1 MDEPPVID
9 DAPLADPAEVRRA
22 MEFYAARGWTDGL
35 PVVPV
40 TGSYLAEFLA
50 TTARAPSDVVIAMP
64 HLNRA
69 LTVRLAA
76 INAALAGCL
85 PSYFPVVLAAWDS
98 FLGDGGVSKAIWQST
113 TGTAPFTVVNGPVRT
128 AIGLNSRGNLYGSGF
143 RANATIG
150 RAIRLGSLNAFGL
163 RPHVLDQATQGTPAK
178 YSCCIAENE
187 EDSPWAPLHVDNGLA
202 ATDSACTST
211 VIRSVLHIEARHTIV
226 PEQLAEDLADSIGR
240 TGAMVRAFASVYV
253 VLNPEHARLLDSR
266 GWSKQDLREAIVERG
281 SRTYREL
288 AASGKEAIAKG
299 TGWRLPADHP
309 DALPQTA
316 PADLDAPVPILRSVH
331 DVQVVVAGAPN
342 AGVSSVVETFGAV
355 GRPPSVAKVEIPGQ
369 QQELSNGPR
378 FHPIGK
384 EIRLSGKTI
393 VEPSRATPVYGEFDV
408 VVVGG
413 GPAGIMAA
421 SAAARAGHSTL
432 LIERY
437 GFLGGAGT
445 AGGLS
450 TFCGLHARTRGADV
464 RVIRGLADELLD
476 RLAKLDGLNA
486 PHLTIADGIAAQ
498 AFDISAYKI
507 AADELVTGS
516 GARILFHAMAV
527 GAVMADAGV
536 IDAVLIESK
545 SGRQA
550 VRGRFFVDA
559 SGDGDLAAWA
569 GVPWEKAPPIDGM
582 MYPSLMFRING
593 VNVERA
599 GPAPWR
605 TVERLMDE
613 AERAGTH
620 TFPRKKPIVR
630 PQRNP
635 LEWRANLTQLR
646 TASGGAIDGT
656 DVDQLT
662 LGELTGRQ
670 QALDAFTFIRDRT
683 PGFEDSYIVDI
694 APQIGIRETR
704 RIIGAYQLTEDD
716 VLGCADFDDTIGV
729 NGWPVE
735 AHVAGTVEFRWQRD
749 ERGFNQLPFRIIV
762 PPATGNL
769 YVAGRCASMTHG
781 AQSAARVTGPC
792 FVMGEAA
799 GVAAGMALDAAVTG
813 DRIDVPELQRR
824 LENEGA
830 FLGRGEPVAVL

>member
-1 MDEPPVID
+1 M
-9 DAPLADPAEVRRA
+9 
-22 MEFYAARGWTDGL
+22 
-35 PVVPV
+35 
-40 TGSYLAEFLA
+40 
-50 TTARAPSDVVIAMP
+50 
-64 HLNRA
+64 
-69 LTVRLAA
+69 
-76 INAALAGCL
+76 
-85 PSYFPVVLAAWDS
+85 
-98 FLGDGGVSKAIWQST
+98 
-113 TGTAPFTVVNGPVRT
+113 
-128 AIGLNSRGNLYGSGF
+128 SGE
-143 RANATIG
+143 TI
-150 RAIRLGSLNAFGL
+150 I
-163 RPHVLDQATQGTPAK
+163 
-178 YSCCIAENE
+178 
-187 EDSPWAPLHVDNGLA
+187 
-202 ATDSACTST
+202 
-211 VIRSVLHIEARHTIV
+211 
-226 PEQLAEDLADSIGR
+226 
-240 TGAMVRAFASVYV
+240 
-253 VLNPEHARLLDSR
+253 
-266 GWSKQDLREAIVERG
+266 
-281 SRTYREL
+281 
-288 AASGKEAIAKG
+288 
-299 TGWRLPADHP
+299 
-309 DALPQTA
+309 
-316 PADLDAPVPILRSVH
+316 
-331 DVQVVVAGAPN
+331 
-342 AGVSSVVETFGAV
+342 
-355 GRPPSVAKVEIPGQ
+355 
-369 QQELSNGPR
+369 
-378 FHPIGK
+378 
-384 EIRLSGKTI
+384 
-393 VEPSRATPVYGEFDV
+393 EPSRPVPVYGEFDV

-421 SAAARAGHSTL
+421 SAAARAGCSTL

-450 TFCGLHARTRGADV
+450 TFCGLHARTYGADV

-476 RLAKLDGLNA
+476 RLGKLNGLNA

-516 GARILFHAMAV
+516 GARILFHALAV
-527 GAVMADAGV
+527 GAVMRSRAE

-550 VRGRFFVDA
+550 VRGRFFIDA

-593 VNVERA
+593 VDVDRA

-646 TASGGAIDGT
+646 TADGGAIDGT

-662 LGELTGRQ
+662 LGELAGRQ

-749 ERGFNQLPFRIIV
+749 ERGYNQLPFRIIV
-762 PPATGNL
+762 PPATANL

-799 GVAAGMALDAAVTG
+799 GLAAGMALSAGVAGGEV
-813 DRIDVPELQRR
+813 DVQELQRR
-824 LENEGA
+824 LEDQGA
-830 FLGRGEPVAVL
+830 FLGRTPPEQVL

>member
-1 MDEPPVID
+1 
-9 DAPLADPAEVRRA
+9 
-22 MEFYAARGWTDGL
+22 
-35 PVVPV
+35 
-40 TGSYLAEFLA
+40 
-50 TTARAPSDVVIAMP
+50 
-64 HLNRA
+64 
-69 LTVRLAA
+69 
-76 INAALAGCL
+76 
-85 PSYFPVVLAAWDS
+85 
-98 FLGDGGVSKAIWQST
+98 
-113 TGTAPFTVVNGPVRT
+113 
-128 AIGLNSRGNLYGSGF
+128 
-143 RANATIG
+143 
-150 RAIRLGSLNAFGL
+150 
-163 RPHVLDQATQGTPAK
+163 
-178 YSCCIAENE
+178 
-187 EDSPWAPLHVDNGLA
+187 
-202 ATDSACTST
+202 
-211 VIRSVLHIEARHTIV
+211 
-226 PEQLAEDLADSIGR
+226 
-240 TGAMVRAFASVYV
+240 
-253 VLNPEHARLLDSR
+253 
-266 GWSKQDLREAIVERG
+266 
-281 SRTYREL
+281 
-288 AASGKEAIAKG
+288 
-299 TGWRLPADHP
+299 
-309 DALPQTA
+309 
-316 PADLDAPVPILRSVH
+316 
-331 DVQVVVAGAPN
+331 
-342 AGVSSVVETFGAV
+342 
-355 GRPPSVAKVEIPGQ
+355 
-369 QQELSNGPR
+369 
-378 FHPIGK
+378 
-384 EIRLSGKTI
+384 LSGVTI
-393 VEPSRATPVYGEFDV
+393 TEPSRETPVYGEFDV

-421 SAAARAGHSTL
+421 AAAARAGCSTL

-450 TFCGLHARTRGADV
+450 TFCGLHARTYGADV

-476 RLAKLDGLNA
+476 RLVKLDGLNA

-527 GAVMADAGV
+527 GVAMAPSGA

-550 VRGRFFVDA
+550 VRGRFFIDA
-559 SGDGDLAAWA
+559 SGDGDLACWA

-593 VNVERA
+593 VNVDRA

-605 TVERLMDE
+605 TVERLMEE
-613 AERAGTH
+613 AEAAGTH

-646 TASGGAIDGT
+646 NPDGGAIDGT
-656 DVDQLT
+656 NADELT
-662 LGELTGRQ
+662 RGELIGRQ

-704 RIIGAYQLTEDD
+704 RIIGPYQLTESD
-716 VLGCADFDDTIGV
+716 VLGCADFPDTIGV

-735 AHVAGTVEFRWQRD
+735 AHVAGTVEFRWQWK
-749 ERGFNQLPFRIIV
+749 ERGFNQLPFRILLPGPRDDGQRV
-762 PPATGNL
+762 VNL

-799 GVAAGMALDAAVTG
+799 GTAASMALAACVAGDA
-813 DRIDVPELQRR
+813 IDVPGLQRR
-824 LENEGA
+824 LEDEGA
-830 FLGRGEPVAVL
+830 FLGRVAPEAIL

>member
-1 MDEPPVID
+1 MS
-9 DAPLADPAEVRRA
+9 
-22 MEFYAARGWTDGL
+22 G
-35 PVVPV
+35 V
-40 TGSYLAEFLA
+40 TI
-50 TTARAPSDVVIAMP
+50 T
-64 HLNRA
+64 
-69 LTVRLAA
+69 
-76 INAALAGCL
+76 
-85 PSYFPVVLAAWDS
+85 
-98 FLGDGGVSKAIWQST
+98 
-113 TGTAPFTVVNGPVRT
+113 
-128 AIGLNSRGNLYGSGF
+128 
-143 RANATIG
+143 
-150 RAIRLGSLNAFGL
+150 
-163 RPHVLDQATQGTPAK
+163 
-178 YSCCIAENE
+178 
-187 EDSPWAPLHVDNGLA
+187 
-202 ATDSACTST
+202 
-211 VIRSVLHIEARHTIV
+211 
-226 PEQLAEDLADSIGR
+226 
-240 TGAMVRAFASVYV
+240 
-253 VLNPEHARLLDSR
+253 
-266 GWSKQDLREAIVERG
+266 
-281 SRTYREL
+281 
-288 AASGKEAIAKG
+288 
-299 TGWRLPADHP
+299 
-309 DALPQTA
+309 
-316 PADLDAPVPILRSVH
+316 
-331 DVQVVVAGAPN
+331 
-342 AGVSSVVETFGAV
+342 
-355 GRPPSVAKVEIPGQ
+355 
-369 QQELSNGPR
+369 
-378 FHPIGK
+378 
-384 EIRLSGKTI
+384 
-393 VEPSRATPVYGEFDV
+393 EPSRETPVYGEFDV

-421 SAAARAGHSTL
+421 AAAARAGCSTL

-450 TFCGLHARTRGADV
+450 TFCGLHARTYGADV

-476 RLAKLDGLNA
+476 RLVKLDGLNA

-527 GAVMADAGV
+527 GVAMAPSGA

-550 VRGRFFVDA
+550 VRGRFFIDA
-559 SGDGDLAAWA
+559 SGDGDLACWA

-593 VNVERA
+593 VNVDRA

-605 TVERLMDE
+605 TVERLMEE
-613 AERAGTH
+613 AEAAGTH

-646 TASGGAIDGT
+646 NPDGGAIDGT
-656 DVDQLT
+656 NADELT
-662 LGELTGRQ
+662 RGELTGRQ

-704 RIIGAYQLTEDD
+704 RIIGPYQLTESD
-716 VLGCADFDDTIGV
+716 VLGCADFPDTIGV

-735 AHVAGTVEFRWQRD
+735 AHVAGTVEFRWQWK
-749 ERGFNQLPFRIIV
+749 ERGFNQLPFRILLPGPRGDGQRV
-762 PPATGNL
+762 VNL

-799 GVAAGMALDAAVTG
+799 GTAASMALAACVAGDA
-813 DRIDVPELQRR
+813 IEVPELQRR

-830 FLGRGEPVAVL
+830 FLGRVAPEAIL

>member
-1 MDEPPVID
+1 MPDV
-9 DAPLADPAEVRRA
+9 EVR
-22 MEFYAARGWTDGL
+22 GDGL
-35 PVVPV
+35 
-40 TGSYLAEFLA
+40 S
-50 TTARAPSDVVIAMP
+50 
-64 HLNRA
+64 
-69 LTVRLAA
+69 
-76 INAALAGCL
+76 
-85 PSYFPVVLAAWDS
+85 
-98 FLGDGGVSKAIWQST
+98 
-113 TGTAPFTVVNGPVRT
+113 
-128 AIGLNSRGNLYGSGF
+128 
-143 RANATIG
+143 
-150 RAIRLGSLNAFGL
+150 
-163 RPHVLDQATQGTPAK
+163 
-178 YSCCIAENE
+178 
-187 EDSPWAPLHVDNGLA
+187 
-202 ATDSACTST
+202 
-211 VIRSVLHIEARHTIV
+211 
-226 PEQLAEDLADSIGR
+226 GR
-240 TGAMVRAFASVYV
+240 T
-253 VLNPEHARLLDSR
+253 
-266 GWSKQDLREAIVERG
+266 I
-281 SRTYREL
+281 T
-288 AASGKEAIAKG
+288 
-299 TGWRLPADHP
+299 
-309 DALPQTA
+309 
-316 PADLDAPVPILRSVH
+316 
-331 DVQVVVAGAPN
+331 
-342 AGVSSVVETFGAV
+342 
-355 GRPPSVAKVEIPGQ
+355 
-369 QQELSNGPR
+369 
-378 FHPIGK
+378 
-384 EIRLSGKTI
+384 
-393 VEPSRATPVYGEFDV
+393 EPSRQTPVYGEFDV

-421 SAAARAGHSTL
+421 TAAARAGCSAL

-450 TFCGLHARTRGADV
+450 TFCGLHARTYGQDV

-476 RLAKLDGLNA
+476 RLVKLDGLNA

-527 GAVMADAGV
+527 GAVLAPSGA
-536 IDAVLIESK
+536 IEAVLIESK

-550 VRGRFFVDA
+550 VRGRFFIDA

-569 GVPWEKAPPIDGM
+569 GVPWEKAPPVDGM

-593 VNVERA
+593 VDVAKA

-605 TVERLMDE
+605 TVERLMEE
-613 AERAGTH
+613 AEAAGTH

-646 TASGGAIDGT
+646 TADGGAIDGT
-656 DVDQLT
+656 DVDELT

-704 RIIGAYQLTEDD
+704 RIIGPYQLTEED

-735 AHVAGTVEFRWQRD
+735 AHVAGTVEFRWQWR
-749 ERGFNQLPFRIIV
+749 ERGFNMLPFRIILPGARADGQLV
-762 PPATGNL
+762 GNL
-769 YVAGRCASMTHG
+769 YVTGRCASMTHG

-799 GVAAGMALDAAVTG
+799 GTAAGMALAAGVAG
-813 DRIDVPELQRR
+813 GAIDVAGLQRR
-824 LENEGA
+824 LAEQGA
-830 FLGRGEPVAVL
+830 FLGRTAPEAIL